1 LPSVLAFSHYFKDMK
16 LHGLRWWVIALVCLA
31 TIINYIDRS
40 ALGIMW
46 PAMSEDLGLTKGDYS
61 WIINI
66 FTITYAAGKFISGK
80 LYDKVGTKIGFVLS
94 IFFWSLASVLH
105 FFAKGAASLGIFRGL
120 LGVAEAGNW
129 PGAVKNNAEWFPIKE
144 RGLAQGIFNSGAA
157 IGSIVAAP
165 IVSSLFESFDWK
177 WTFVI
182 IGIVGFLWIIPW
194 LIINKRKPNEHPWIT
209 DDERD
214 YILSDNEKNSQN
226 NEDEKSLSVAK
237 ILSFKESWG
246 AISARFFIE
255 PIWWLFVFWMPI
267 YLADQYGFNVKEIG
281 LYAWFPYVGAM
292 IGSLFGGWYV
302 KYLMK
307 NNTLDKSRKKV
318 IAIGALIIV
327 VGIISAILFADT
339 PEKFVSYVFVVLFGF
354 QFSISNIQTIPSD
367 LLNEKSVGTLAGL
380 GGSIGAVSVII
391 MNWLIPIITV
401 DSYTPAFLILA
412 VLAPLSVLSIFI
424 LIKEI
429 KPIQTNKS

>member
-1 LPSVLAFSHYFKDMK
+1 MK
-16 LHGLRWWVIALVCLA
+16 INGLRWWIIFLVCIA

-46 PAMSEDLGLTKGDYS
+46 PAMSEDLGLTKEDYA

-66 FTITYAAGKFISGK
+66 FLFIFAAGKFISGK
-80 LYDKVGTKIGFVLS
+80 IYDKVGTKIGFVLS

-120 LGVAEAGNW
+120 LGVSEAGNW
-129 PGAVKNNAEWFPIKE
+129 PGAVKNNAEWFPVKE

-165 IVSSLFESFDWK
+165 LVSQLFEAYDWR

-182 IGIVGFLWIIPW
+182 IGVLGFLWIIPW
-194 LIINKRKPNEHPWIT
+194 LIFNKTKPNNHPWIT
-209 DDERD
+209 EEERK
-214 YILSDNEKNSQN
+214 YILEDNSQDLIT
-226 NEDEKSLSVAK
+226 NEDTKSLSVIE
-237 ILSFKESWG
+237 ILSIKEAWG

-292 IGSLFGGWYV
+292 IGSLGGGWYV
-302 KYLMK
+302 KHLMEK
-307 NNTLDKSRKKV
+307 NSLDRSRKKV
-318 IAIGALIIV
+318 ITIGAIIIF
-327 VGIISAILFADT
+327 VGIICAILFADT
-339 PEKFVSYVFVVLFGF
+339 PEKFVSFVFVVLFGF

-367 LLNEKSVGTLAGL
+367 LLNDKSVGTLAGL

-401 DSYTPAFLILA
+401 DSYTPAFIILA
-412 VLAPLSVLSIFI
+412 ILAPLSVLSVTI

-429 KPIQTNKS
+429 KPIQIDK

>member
-1 LPSVLAFSHYFKDMK
+1 
-16 LHGLRWWVIALVCLA
+16 LVCIA

-46 PAMSEDLGLTKGDYS
+46 PAMSEDLGLTKEDYA

-80 LYDKVGTKIGFVLS
+80 IYDKVGTKIGFVLS

-120 LGVAEAGNW
+120 LGVSEAGNW
-129 PGAVKNNAEWFPIKE
+129 PGAVKNNAEWFPVKE

-165 IVSSLFESFDWK
+165 LVSQLFEVYDWR

-182 IGIVGFLWIIPW
+182 IGVLGFLWIIPW
-194 LIINKRKPNEHPWIT
+194 LIFNKTKPKNHPWIT
-209 DDERD
+209 EEERK
-214 YILSDNEKNSQN
+214 YILEDNSQDLIT
-226 NEDEKSLSVAK
+226 NEDTKSLSVIE
-237 ILSFKESWG
+237 ILSIKEAWG

-292 IGSLFGGWYV
+292 IGSLSGGWYV
-302 KYLMK
+302 KHLMEK
-307 NNTLDKSRKKV
+307 NSLDRSRKKV
-318 IAIGALIIV
+318 ITIGAIIIF
-327 VGIISAILFADT
+327 VGIICAILFADT
-339 PEKFVSYVFVVLFGF
+339 PEKFVSFVFVVLFGF

-367 LLNEKSVGTLAGL
+367 LLNDKSVGTLAGL

-401 DSYTPAFLILA
+401 DSYTPAFIILA
-412 VLAPLSVLSIFI
+412 ILAPLSVLSVTI

-429 KPIQTNKS
+429 KPIQIDK

>member
-1 LPSVLAFSHYFKDMK
+1 MK
-16 LHGLRWWVIALVCLA
+16 INGLRWWIIFLVCIA

-46 PAMSEDLGLTKGDYS
+46 PAMSEDLGLTKEDYA

-80 LYDKVGTKIGFVLS
+80 IYDKVGTKIGFVLS

-120 LGVAEAGNW
+120 LGVSEAGNW
-129 PGAVKNNAEWFPIKE
+129 PGAVKNNAEWFPVKE

-165 IVSSLFESFDWK
+165 LVSQLFEAYDWR

-182 IGIVGFLWIIPW
+182 IGVLGFLWIIPW
-194 LIINKRKPNEHPWIT
+194 LIFNKTKPNNHPWIT
-209 DDERD
+209 EEERK
-214 YILSDNEKNSQN
+214 YILEDNSQDLIT
-226 NEDEKSLSVAK
+226 NEDTKSLSVIE
-237 ILSFKESWG
+237 ILSIKEAWG

-292 IGSLFGGWYV
+292 IGSLGGGWYV
-302 KYLMK
+302 KHLMEK
-307 NNTLDKSRKKV
+307 NSLDRSRKKV
-318 IAIGALIIV
+318 ITIGAIIIF
-327 VGIISAILFADT
+327 VGIICAILFADT
-339 PEKFVSYVFVVLFGF
+339 PEKFVSFVFVVLFGF

-367 LLNEKSVGTLAGL
+367 LLNDKSVGTLAGL

-401 DSYTPAFLILA
+401 DSYTPAFIILA
-412 VLAPLSVLSIFI
+412 ILAPLSVLSVTI

-429 KPIQTNKS
+429 KPIQINKNQLIK

>member
-1 LPSVLAFSHYFKDMK
+1 
-16 LHGLRWWVIALVCLA
+16 LVCIA

-46 PAMSEDLGLTKGDYS
+46 PAMSEDLGLTKEDYA

-80 LYDKVGTKIGFVLS
+80 IYDKVGTKIGFVLS

-120 LGVAEAGNW
+120 LGVSEAGNW
-129 PGAVKNNAEWFPIKE
+129 PGAVKNNAEWFPVKE

-165 IVSSLFESFDWK
+165 LVSQLFEAYDWR

-182 IGIVGFLWIIPW
+182 IGVLGFLWIIPW
-194 LIINKRKPNEHPWIT
+194 LIFNKTKPNNHPWIT
-209 DDERD
+209 EEERK
-214 YILSDNEKNSQN
+214 YILEDNSQDLIT
-226 NEDEKSLSVAK
+226 NEDTKSLSVIE
-237 ILSFKESWG
+237 ILSIKEAWG

-292 IGSLFGGWYV
+292 IGSLGGGWYV
-302 KYLMK
+302 KHLMEK
-307 NNTLDKSRKKV
+307 NSLDRSRKKV
-318 IAIGALIIV
+318 ITIGAIIIF
-327 VGIISAILFADT
+327 VGIICAILFADT
-339 PEKFVSYVFVVLFGF
+339 PEKFVSFVFVVLFGF

-367 LLNEKSVGTLAGL
+367 LLNDKSVGTLAGL

-401 DSYTPAFLILA
+401 DSYTPAFIILA
-412 VLAPLSVLSIFI
+412 ILAPLSVLSVTI

-429 KPIQTNKS
+429 KPIQIDK

>member
-1 LPSVLAFSHYFKDMK
+1 MK
-16 LHGLRWWVIALVCLA
+16 INGLRWWIIFLVCIA

-46 PAMSEDLGLTKGDYS
+46 PAMSEDLGLTKEDYA

-80 LYDKVGTKIGFVLS
+80 IYDKVGTKIGFVLS

-120 LGVAEAGNW
+120 LGVSEAGNW
-129 PGAVKNNAEWFPIKE
+129 PGAVKNNAEWFPVKE

-165 IVSSLFESFDWK
+165 LVSQLFEVYDWR

-182 IGIVGFLWIIPW
+182 IGVLGFLWIIPW
-194 LIINKRKPNEHPWIT
+194 LIFNKTKPKNHPWIT
-209 DDERD
+209 EEERK
-214 YILSDNEKNSQN
+214 YILEDNSHDSIT
-226 NEDEKSLSVAK
+226 NEDTKSLSVIE
-237 ILSFKESWG
+237 ILSIKEAWG

-292 IGSLFGGWYV
+292 IGSLSGGWYV
-302 KYLMK
+302 KHLMEK
-307 NNTLDKSRKKV
+307 NSLDRSRKKV
-318 IAIGALIIV
+318 ITIGAIIIF
-327 VGIISAILFADT
+327 VGIICAILFADT
-339 PEKFVSYVFVVLFGF
+339 PEKFVSFVFLVLFGF

-367 LLNEKSVGTLAGL
+367 LLNDKSVGTLAGL

-401 DSYTPAFLILA
+401 DSYTPAFIILA
-412 VLAPLSVLSIFI
+412 ILAPLSVLSVTI

-429 KPIQTNKS
+429 KPIQIDK

>member
-1 LPSVLAFSHYFKDMK
+1 MK
-16 LHGLRWWVIALVCLA
+16 LNGLRWWVIGLVCLA

-46 PAMSEDLGLTKGDYS
+46 PAMSEDLGLTKEDYA

-182 IGIVGFLWIIPW
+182 IGFVGFLWIIPW
-194 LIINKRKPNEHPWIT
+194 LIFNKKKPSEHPWIT
-209 DDERD
+209 DEERD
-214 YILSDNEKNSQN
+214 YILSDSPKNENAQA
-226 NEDEKSLSVAK
+226 EGKSLSVLK
-237 ILSFKESWG
+237 ILSYKESWG

-292 IGSLFGGWYV
+292 IGSLSGGWYV
-302 KYLMK
+302 KTLMQK
-307 NNTLDKSRKKV
+307 KSLDKSRKKV
-318 IAIGALIIV
+318 ISIGALIIFLGI
-327 VGIISAILFADT
+327 VGAILFADT
-339 PEKFVSYVFVVLFGF
+339 PEKFVSFVFVVLFGF
-354 QFSISNIQTIPSD
+354 KFSIINIQTIPSD
-367 LLNEKSVGTLAGL
+367 LLSEKSVGTLAGL
-380 GGSIGAVSVII
+380 GGSIGAISVII

-412 VLAPLSVLSIFI
+412 VLAPLSVLSIFV

-429 KPIQTNKS
+429 KPIQKNK

>member
-1 LPSVLAFSHYFKDMK
+1 MPINKINLK
-16 LHGLRWWVIALVCLA
+16 GLRWWIIGLVCLA

-46 PAMSEDLGLTKGDYS
+46 PAMSKDLGMDEMDYA
-61 WIINI
+61 WVINI
-66 FTITYAAGKFISGK
+66 FTITYAAGKFISGVV
-80 LYDKVGTKIGFVLS
+80 YDKVGTKIGFVLS

-105 FFAKGAASLGIFRGL
+105 ALANGVTTLGLFRGI
-120 LGVAEAGNW
+120 LGVSEAGNW

-157 IGSIVAAP
+157 IGSIIAAP
-165 IVSSLFESFDWK
+165 TVAKLFGSYGWK
-177 WTFVI
+177 ITFII
-182 IGIVGFLWIIPW
+182 IGVLGFIWIIPW
-194 LIINKRKPNEHPWIT
+194 LIFNKSKPETHPWIT
-209 DDERD
+209 DEEKE
-214 YILSDNEKNSQN
+214 YIISDRKDKNNALTKEKA
-226 NEDEKSLSVAK
+226 LSVLE

-246 AISARFFIE
+246 VIAARFFIE

-267 YLADQYGFNVKEIG
+267 YLNKVYGFNVKEIG

-292 IGSLFGGWYV
+292 IGSLAGGWYV
-302 KYLMK
+302 KRLMRK
-307 NNTLDKSRKKV
+307 HTTDKSRKTV
-318 IAIGALIIV
+318 ITIGAIIIV
-327 VGIISAILFADT
+327 IGVLGAIIFADT

-367 LLNEKSVGTLAGL
+367 LLNDKSVGTLAGL

-391 MNWLIPIITV
+391 MNWLIPVITTE
-401 DSYTPAFLILA
+401 SYTPAFVILA
-412 VLAPLSVLSIFI
+412 VLAPLCVLSIFF

-429 KPIQTNKS
+429 KPIENN

>member
-1 LPSVLAFSHYFKDMK
+1 MK
-16 LHGLRWWVIALVCLA
+16 LNGLRWWVIALVCLA

-46 PAMSEDLGLTKGDYS
+46 PAMSEDLGLTKEDYA

-66 FTITYAAGKFISGK
+66 FTITYSAGKFISGK

-120 LGVAEAGNW
+120 LGVSEAGNW
-129 PGAVKNNAEWFPIKE
+129 TGAVKNNAEWFPVKE

-157 IGSIVAAP
+157 IGSIIAAP
-165 IVSSLFESFDWK
+165 IISGLFESFDWK

-182 IGIVGFLWIIPW
+182 IGFVGFLWIIPW
-194 LIINKRKPNEHPWIT
+194 LIFNKKKPEEHPWIT
-209 DDERD
+209 QEEKD
-214 YILSDNEKNSQN
+214 YILSDSRKQTNTQANEKG
-226 NEDEKSLSVAK
+226 LSVVN

-255 PIWWLFVFWMPI
+255 PIWLLFVFWMPI

-292 IGSLFGGWYV
+292 IGSLSGCWYV
-302 KYLMK
+302 KSLMQK
-307 NNTLDKSRKKV
+307 EILDKSRKKV
-318 IAIGALIIV
+318 ISIGAIIIFLGI
-327 VGIISAILFADT
+327 VGAILFADT
-339 PEKFVSYVFVVLFGF
+339 PEKFVSFVFVVLFGF
-354 QFSISNIQTIPSD
+354 QFSISNIQTIPSY
-367 LLNEKSVGTLAGL
+367 LLSEKSVGTLAGL
-380 GGSIGAVSVII
+380 GGSIGALSVII

-412 VLAPLSVLSIFI
+412 VLAPLSVL
-424 LIKEI
+424 
-429 KPIQTNKS
+429 

>member
-1 LPSVLAFSHYFKDMK
+1 ML
-16 LHGLRWWVIALVCLA
+16 
-31 TIINYIDRS
+31 
-40 ALGIMW
+40 
-46 PAMSEDLGLTKGDYS
+46 
-61 WIINI
+61 
-66 FTITYAAGKFISGK
+66 
-80 LYDKVGTKIGFVLS
+80 
-94 IFFWSLASVLH
+94 
-105 FFAKGAASLGIFRGL
+105 FR
-120 LGVAEAGNW
+120 
-129 PGAVKNNAEWFPIKE
+129 
-144 RGLAQGIFNSGAA
+144 
-157 IGSIVAAP
+157 
-165 IVSSLFESFDWK
+165 
-177 WTFVI
+177 
-182 IGIVGFLWIIPW
+182 
-194 LIINKRKPNEHPWIT
+194 
-209 DDERD
+209 
-214 YILSDNEKNSQN
+214 SDNEKNSQN

>member
-1 LPSVLAFSHYFKDMK
+1 MK
-16 LHGLRWWVIALVCLA
+16 IRGLRWWIIGLVCLA

-46 PAMSEDLGLTKGDYS
+46 PEMSKDLGLTKQDYS

-80 LYDKVGTKIGFVLS
+80 VYDKVGTKIGFVLS

-165 IVSSLFESFDWK
+165 AVSELFGAYGWRV
-177 WTFVI
+177 TFII
-182 IGIVGFLWIIPW
+182 IGVLGFLWIIPW
-194 LIINKRKPNEHPWIT
+194 LIFNKTQPKNHPWIT
-209 DDERD
+209 EEEKEHIESGRLESRKNVEDDKSLTVIQ
-214 YILSDNEKNSQN
+214 ILSK
-226 NEDEKSLSVAK
+226 
-237 ILSFKESWG
+237 KESWG
-246 AISARFFIE
+246 VIAARFFIE

-267 YLADQYGFNVKEIG
+267 YLFDEFGFDVKKIG
-281 LYAWFPYVGAM
+281 LYAWFPYIGAM
-292 IGSLFGGWYV
+292 IGSLAGGWYV
-302 KYLMK
+302 KQLMNK
-307 NNTLDKSRKKV
+307 TTLDKARKKV
-318 IAIGALIIV
+318 IAIG
-327 VGIISAILFADT
+327 GIIIFLGIIAAILFADT
-339 PEKFVSYVFVVLFGF
+339 PEKFVSFVFIVLFGF

-367 LLNEKSVGTLAGL
+367 LLNGKSVGTLAGL

-391 MNWLIPIITV
+391 MNWLIPIITK
-401 DSYTPAFLILA
+401 DSYTPAFIILAILAPLA
-412 VLAPLSVLSIFI
+412 VLSIYL

-429 KPIQTNKS
+429 KPIENNIN

>member
-1 LPSVLAFSHYFKDMK
+1 MK
-16 LHGLRWWVIALVCLA
+16 INGLRWWIISLVCIA

-46 PAMSEDLGLTKGDYS
+46 PAMSEDLGLTKEDYA

-80 LYDKVGTKIGFVLS
+80 IYDKVGTKIGFVLS

-120 LGVAEAGNW
+120 LGVSEAGNW
-129 PGAVKNNAEWFPIKE
+129 PGAVKNNAEWFPVKE

-165 IVSSLFESFDWK
+165 LVSQLFEVYDWR

-182 IGIVGFLWIIPW
+182 IGVLGFLWIIPW
-194 LIINKRKPNEHPWIT
+194 LIFNKTKPKNHPWIT
-209 DDERD
+209 EEEQK
-214 YILSDNEKNSQN
+214 YILEDNSHDSIT
-226 NEDEKSLSVAK
+226 NEDTKSLSVIE
-237 ILSFKESWG
+237 ILSIKEAWG

-292 IGSLFGGWYV
+292 IGSLSGGWYV
-302 KYLMK
+302 KHLMEK
-307 NNTLDKSRKKV
+307 NSLDRSRKKV
-318 IAIGALIIV
+318 ITIGAIIIF
-327 VGIISAILFADT
+327 VGIICAILFADT
-339 PEKFVSYVFVVLFGF
+339 PEKFVSFVFVVLFGF

-367 LLNEKSVGTLAGL
+367 LLNDKSVGTLAGL

-401 DSYTPAFLILA
+401 DSYTPAFIILA
-412 VLAPLSVLSIFI
+412 ILAPLSVLSVTI

-429 KPIQTNKS
+429 KPIQINK

>member
-1 LPSVLAFSHYFKDMK
+1 MK
-16 LHGLRWWVIALVCLA
+16 INGLRWWIIFLVCIA

-46 PAMSEDLGLTKGDYS
+46 PAMSEDLGLTKEDYA

-80 LYDKVGTKIGFVLS
+80 IYDKVGTKIGFVLS

-120 LGVAEAGNW
+120 LGVSEAGNW
-129 PGAVKNNAEWFPIKE
+129 PGAVKNNAEWFPVKE

-165 IVSSLFESFDWK
+165 LVSQLFEVYDWR

-182 IGIVGFLWIIPW
+182 IGVLGFLWIIPW
-194 LIINKRKPNEHPWIT
+194 LIFNKTKPKNHPWIT
-209 DDERD
+209 EEERK
-214 YILSDNEKNSQN
+214 YILEDNSQDLIT
-226 NEDEKSLSVAK
+226 NEDTKSLSVIE
-237 ILSFKESWG
+237 ILSIKEAWG

-292 IGSLFGGWYV
+292 IGSLSGGWYV
-302 KYLMK
+302 KHLMEK
-307 NNTLDKSRKKV
+307 NSLDRSRKKV
-318 IAIGALIIV
+318 ITIGAIIIF
-327 VGIISAILFADT
+327 VGIICAILFADT
-339 PEKFVSYVFVVLFGF
+339 PEKFVSFVFVVLFGF

-367 LLNEKSVGTLAGL
+367 LLNDKSVGTLAGL

-401 DSYTPAFLILA
+401 DSYTPAFIILA
-412 VLAPLSVLSIFI
+412 ILAPLSVLSVTI

-429 KPIQTNKS
+429 KPIQIDK

>member
-1 LPSVLAFSHYFKDMK
+1 MK
-16 LHGLRWWVIALVCLA
+16 INGLRWWIIFLVCIA

-46 PAMSEDLGLTKGDYS
+46 PAMSEDLGLTKEDYA

-80 LYDKVGTKIGFVLS
+80 IYDKVGTKIGFVLS

-120 LGVAEAGNW
+120 LGVSEAGNW
-129 PGAVKNNAEWFPIKE
+129 PGAVKNNAEWFPVKE

-165 IVSSLFESFDWK
+165 LVSQLFEVYDWR

-182 IGIVGFLWIIPW
+182 IGVLGFLWIIPW
-194 LIINKRKPNEHPWIT
+194 LIFNKTKPNNHPWIT
-209 DDERD
+209 EEERK
-214 YILSDNEKNSQN
+214 YILEDNSQDLIT
-226 NEDEKSLSVAK
+226 NEDTKSLSVIE
-237 ILSFKESWG
+237 ILSIKEAWG

-292 IGSLFGGWYV
+292 IGSLGGGWYV
-302 KYLMK
+302 KHLMEK
-307 NNTLDKSRKKV
+307 NSLDRSRKKV
-318 IAIGALIIV
+318 ITIGAIIIF
-327 VGIISAILFADT
+327 VGIICAILFADT
-339 PEKFVSYVFVVLFGF
+339 PEKFVSFVFVVLFGF

-367 LLNEKSVGTLAGL
+367 LLNDKSVGTLAGL

-401 DSYTPAFLILA
+401 DSYTPAFIILA
-412 VLAPLSVLSIFI
+412 ILAPLSVLSVTI

-429 KPIQTNKS
+429 KPIQIDK